1 MRNPEGRVALIV
13 EVEKVRYAKLPFE
26 HTPPK

>member
-1 MRNPEGRVALIV
+1 MGIPLTEEIKQLLDKA
-13 EVEKVRYAKLPFE
+13 RYAKLPFE